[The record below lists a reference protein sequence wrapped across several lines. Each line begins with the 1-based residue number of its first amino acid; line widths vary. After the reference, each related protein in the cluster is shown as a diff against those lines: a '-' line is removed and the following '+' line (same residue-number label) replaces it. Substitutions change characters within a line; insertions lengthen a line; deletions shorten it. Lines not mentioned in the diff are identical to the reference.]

1 MKIIIVGAGRIGY
14 SIARELSRER
24 HEITVIDCDDENI
37 EYVANTLDVYT
48 LNGNGAS
55 YDILKEAEAGRADLL
70 IAVAQADETNLLA
83 CLTAK
88 KLGVRHT
95 IARVRNRDY
104 IKQASILKDELG
116 LSMTINPEEAVANE
130 ISRILRFPAAS
141 KVESFANGKAESVEI
156 RIGPNSPLAGL
167 QISDFHHK
175 FTDNVLVCAVSRDKD
190 VYIPRGDFV
199 LKAGDRLNI
208 IGAYKEINCFL
219 KKNNSVSRGI
229 RSVIVLGGGVTSFY
243 LVRQLINTG
252 ISLKVIDKDESCCA
266 KLKSVFPK
274 AGLVLADGTRAS
286 VLNEEGLSSADAF
299 VAATGDDGDNI
310 ITSMYAASLGVKKV
324 ITRIKEGH
332 IIRMLVDSSLD
343 SIIQPSSIATQRI
356 VQYVRHMQ
364 NAYDSNSIDAL
375 YYMFEGRIETLEFKI
390 NSTFPYLNIPL
401 KKLHISKDAL
411 IASII
416 REGACIIP
424 GGDNMIRSGDSVII
438 TTSRIGVSRL
448 EDIMEAQR

>member
-24 HEITVIDCDDENI
+24 HEITVIDCDDENV

-48 LNGNGAS
+48 LSGNGAS
-55 YDILKEAEAGRADLL
+55 YDILKEAEAARADLL
-70 IAVAQADETNLLA
+70 IAVTRDDEINLLS

-88 KLGVRHT
+88 KIGVRHT

-156 RIGPNSPLAGL
+156 RIAPNSPLAGL

-190 VYIPRGDFV
+190 VYIPRGDFI
-199 LKAGDRLNI
+199 LRAGDRLNI

-219 KKNNSVSRGI
+219 KKNNSVSRGVK
-229 RSVIVLGGGVTSFY
+229 SVIVLGGGVTSFY

-252 ISLKVIDKDESCCA
+252 MSLKVIDKDEACCA
-266 KLKSVFPK
+266 KLKSIFPK
-274 AGLVLADGTRAS
+274 TGLVLADGTRAS

-299 VAATGDDGDNI
+299 VAVTGDDGDNI

-332 IIRMLVDSSLD
+332 IIRMLLDSSLD

-401 KKLHISKDAL
+401 KQLHVSKDAL

-416 REGACIIP
+416 REGTCIIP

-448 EDIMEAQR
+448 EDIMEAHK